1 MSDTIY
7 IYCQRRVY
15 SCGYQIPTA
24 FRFDFIVRRMP
35 YCVFYSKTNIYNSPG
50 VSLFPITNQQKTN
63 QAAHSFRKC
72 VEVWKERWKAAAPR
86 SCRKRSTGLLLSF
99 RGFAISA
106 RHCHKSQGER
116 RLPARFASV
125 SLPTLSLCHRPELRT
140 PAGLGRVWAAA
151 SASLCL

>member
-72 VEVWKERWKAAAPR
+72 VEVWKERWKAAAP
-86 SCRKRSTGLLLSF
+86 
-99 RGFAISA
+99 A
-106 RHCHKSQGER
+106 
-116 RLPARFASV
+116 
-125 SLPTLSLCHRPELRT
+125 
-140 PAGLGRVWAAA
+140 PAGSVPRACYCPSGVLLFQLGTAINHREKEDCLRG
-151 SASLCL
+151 SLQFLCLPFPSAIVRS